1 MTVDVTA
8 AQKQRQ
14 LLDWLRGQKKV
25 AVAFSGGVDSSYLL
39 WAAAES
45 GAAVTAYYVST
56 AFQPAFEGE
65 DARRLC
71 AALGVTLRTVTLDV
85 LSCPE
90 VTENTPRRCYFCKQ
104 RVFTAIWDA
113 AKADGCAVLCD
124 GTNGSDDASDRPGMA
139 ALRELRVA
147 SPLREAGLTKA
158 EIRELSRQ
166 AGLFTWDK
174 PAYACLATRIPTGT
188 AITAADLRRTEM
200 AEGYL
205 MSLGFRDFRVRLF
218 GGAARIQ
225 LREAQLPLFLQ
236 HREAV
241 VTTLRQWYPAVLL
254 DGEVRP

>member
-1 MTVDVTA
+1 MTA
-8 AQKQRQ
+8 AQKQQR
-14 LLDWLRGQKKV
+14 LLDWLRAQGRV
-25 AVAFSGGVDSSYLL
+25 AVAFSGGVDSAYLL

-45 GAAVTAYYVST
+45 GADAAAYYVST

-71 AALGVTLRTVTLDV
+71 AALGVTLRTVEVDV
-85 LSCPE
+85 LDCGD
-90 VTENTPRRCYFCKQ
+90 VTENGPRRCYFCKQ
-104 RVFTAIWDA
+104 KLFTAMQSA
-113 AKADGCAVLCD
+113 AAADGFALLCD
-124 GTNGSDDASDRPGMA
+124 GTNGSDDAADRPGMA
-139 ALRELRVA
+139 ALRELHVV

-158 EIRELSRQ
+158 EIRELSRA

-188 AITAADLRRTEM
+188 AITAADLQRTER
-200 AEGYL
+200 AESYL

-225 LREAQLPLFLQ
+225 LRENQFPLFMQ
-236 HREAV
+236 HREAI
-241 VTTLRQWYPAVLL
+241 VTTLRQWYDAVLL

>member
-1 MTVDVTA
+1 MTA
-8 AQKQRQ
+8 AEKQLR
-14 LLDWLRGQKKV
+14 LLDWLRGQGKV
-25 AVAFSGGVDSSYLL
+25 AVAFSGGVDSAYLL

-45 GAAVTAYYVST
+45 GADTAAYYVST

-71 AALGVTLRTVTLDV
+71 AELGVALRTVAVDV
-85 LSCPE
+85 LAFPD
-90 VTENTPRRCYFCKQ
+90 VTANGPRRCYFCKKEL
-104 RVFTAIWDA
+104 FTAMQSA
-113 AKADGCAVLCD
+113 AAADGFALLCD
-124 GTNGSDDASDRPGMA
+124 GTNASDDAADRPGMA
-139 ALRELRVA
+139 ALRELQVV

-158 EIRELSRQ
+158 EIRALSRQ

-188 AITAADLRRTEM
+188 AITAEALQRTER

-225 LREAQLPLFLQ
+225 LRENQFPLFMQ
-236 HREAV
+236 HREAIV
-241 VTTLRQWYPAVLL
+241 ATLRQWYGAVLL

>member
-1 MTVDVTA
+1 M
-8 AQKQRQ
+8 
-14 LLDWLRGQKKV
+14 
-25 AVAFSGGVDSSYLL
+25 AVAFSGGVDSAYLL

-45 GAAVTAYYVST
+45 GADAAAYYVST

-71 AALGVTLRTVTLDV
+71 AALGVTLR
-85 LSCPE
+85 
-90 VTENTPRRCYFCKQ
+90 YFCKQ
-104 RVFTAIWDA
+104 KLFTAMQSA
-113 AKADGCAVLCD
+113 AAADGFALLCD
-124 GTNGSDDASDRPGMA
+124 GTNGSDDAADRPGMA
-139 ALRELRVA
+139 ALRELHVV

-188 AITAADLRRTEM
+188 AITAEDLQRTER

-218 GGAARIQ
+218 GGGARIQ
-225 LREAQLPLFLQ
+225 LREAQFPLFLQ
-236 HREAV
+236 HREAIV
-241 VTTLRQWYPAVLL
+241 ATLRQWYGAVLL
-254 DGEVRP
+254 DGEARP

>member
-1 MTVDVTA
+1 MTA
-8 AQKQRQ
+8 AEKQLR
-14 LLDWLRGQKKV
+14 LLDWLRGQGKV
-25 AVAFSGGVDSSYLL
+25 AVAFSGGVDSAYLL

-45 GAAVTAYYVST
+45 GAVVTAYYVST

-71 AALGVTLRTVTLDV
+71 AQLGVALRTVEVDV

-90 VTENTPRRCYFCKQ
+90 VTENSPRRCYFCKK
-104 RVFTAIWDA
+104 RLFTAMQSA
-113 AKADGCAVLCD
+113 AAADGCTVLCD
-124 GTNGSDDASDRPGMA
+124 GTNASDDAADRPGMA
-139 ALRELRVA
+139 ALRELQVA

-158 EIRELSRQ
+158 EIRELSRA

-188 AITAADLRRTEM
+188 TITAADLQRTER

-225 LREAQLPLFLQ
+225 LQETQFPLFFQ
-236 HREAV
+236 HREAIAA
-241 VTTLRQWYPAVLL
+241 TLRQWYGAVLL
-254 DGEVRP
+254 DGEARP

>member
-1 MTVDVTA
+1 MTA
-8 AQKQRQ
+8 AEKQLR
-14 LLDWLRGQKKV
+14 LLDWLRAQGKV
-25 AVAFSGGVDSSYLL
+25 AVAFSGGVDSAYLL

-45 GAAVTAYYVST
+45 GAAVTACYVST

-71 AALGVTLRTVTLDV
+71 AQLGVALRTVEVDV

-90 VTENTPRRCYFCKQ
+90 VTENSPRRCYFCKK
-104 RVFTAIWDA
+104 RLFTAMQSA
-113 AKADGCAVLCD
+113 AAADGCTVLCD
-124 GTNGSDDASDRPGMA
+124 GTNASDDAADRPGMA
-139 ALRELRVA
+139 ALRELQVA

-158 EIRELSRQ
+158 EIRELSRA

-188 AITAADLRRTEM
+188 AITAEDLQRTER
-200 AEGYL
+200 AENVL

-218 GGAARIQ
+218 GGGARIQ
-225 LREAQLPLFLQ
+225 LQEAQIPLFLQ
-236 HREAV
+236 HREAIV
-241 VTTLRQWYPAVLL
+241 ATLRQWYGAVLL